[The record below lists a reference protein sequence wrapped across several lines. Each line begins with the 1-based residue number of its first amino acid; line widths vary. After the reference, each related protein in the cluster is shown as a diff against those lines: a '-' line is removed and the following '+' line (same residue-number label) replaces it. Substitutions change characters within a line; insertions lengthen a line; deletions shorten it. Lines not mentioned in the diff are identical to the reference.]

1 MRTKV
6 ISISLLCITRWKIK
20 SQLQSS
26 LTCLLLPFTPVTGQE
41 CVLYTCIYI
50 STLHQG
56 HSANS
61 SHNCI
66 TTVTWLSR
74 GKLYT
79 CGNSRM
85 FFFSYALHSTCGDI
99 RERKNHGV
107 PIHFVSDTSGKHLN
121 YNITKA
127 LSTARSQFSITQTF
141 TLKLVCL
148 IKITNILQ

>member
-1 MRTKV
+1 MQTKV
-6 ISISLLCITRWKIK
+6 ISISLLCTWWKIK

-26 LTCLLLPFTPVTGQE
+26 LTCVSYYPSHQWLVRNVFYIHV
-41 CVLYTCIYI
+41 YI

-85 FFFSYALHSTCGDI
+85 VFFPQVLHSTCGDI

-121 YNITKA
+121 YNMTKA
-127 LSTARSQFSITQTF
+127 LSSARSQFSIT
-141 TLKLVCL
+141 
-148 IKITNILQ
+148 

>member
-1 MRTKV
+1 MSPNTLHTSDWSGMCF
-6 ISISLLCITRWKIK
+6 I
-20 SQLQSS
+20 
-26 LTCLLLPFTPVTGQE
+26 
-41 CVLYTCIYI
+41 YMYIYI
-50 STLHQG
+50 NITPGTLSKFLTQLY
-56 HSANS
+56 
-61 SHNCI
+61 HNCNM
-66 TTVTWLSR
+66 TVKREIVYMW
-74 GKLYT
+74 KFK
-79 CGNSRM
+79 NV
-85 FFFSYALHSTCGDI
+85 FFSYALHSTCGDI

>member
-1 MRTKV
+1 MQTKV
-6 ISISLLCITRWKIK
+6 ISTSLLCMRWKIK

-26 LTCLLLPFTPVTGQE
+26 LTCVSYCPSHQWLVRNVFYIHV
-41 CVLYTCIYI
+41 YI

-66 TTVTWLSR
+66 TSVTWLLS

-85 FFFSYALHSTCGDI
+85 VFFLHSTCGDI
-99 RERKNHGV
+99 RERKIHGV
-107 PIHFVSDTSGKHLN
+107 PIHFVGDTSGKHLN
-121 YNITKA
+121 YDMTKA

-148 IKITNILQ
+148 IKITNILL